1 MKIKLTDT
9 RVIFAAMMFFAV
21 IAFIDGIFVTDA
33 ASLAELT
40 WWGTTSLV
48 IAMVPLVYWL
58 GAFGVGLIK
67 KAYSLFK
74 K

>member
-9 RVIFAAMMFFAV
+9 RVIFAVMMFFAV

-40 WWGTTSLV
+40 WWGTTALA
-48 IAMVPLVYWL
+48 IAMLPLVY
-58 GAFGVGLIK
+58 
-67 KAYSLFK
+67 
-74 K
+74 